1 MASNDNQIFGRFWIS
16 KKGKTIAGKG
26 RIELLKKIKETGSIS
41 KAAKLMAM
49 SYKAAWDSVDIM
61 NKLSDEPLV
70 KRIKD
75 GKQGG
80 GTILTD
86 KGNEFIDLYDKYS
99 VIFNHTLKFM
109 EDNQDGEKIMNYTNI
124 KTSAENS
131 FVGNIIDIEKGAVS
145 AIIKVK
151 ISDNFIITSSISNS
165 SVDRMDLKINSQVCC
180 LINSNQIT
188 VMEKSNDI
196 KISARNIFKGVVK
209 TVKKGAV
216 NSEVEIELNK
226 GNILNVLVTNESVE
240 NMQIAYG
247 LEIIAFCKASSV
259 VVVA

>member
-1 MASNDNQIFGRFWIS
+1 MARNDNQIFGRFWIS
-16 KKGKTIAGKG
+16 KKGKNLAGKG

-49 SYKAAWDSVDIM
+49 SYRAAWDSVDIM

-70 KRIKD
+70 KRMKD

-86 KGNEFIDLYDKYS
+86 KGNEFINLYEKYS
-99 VIFNHTLKFM
+99 LIFENTLKFM
-109 EDNQDGEKIMNYTNI
+109 EDNPNGEKIMNFTNI

-131 FVGNIIDIEKGAVS
+131 FFGNIIDIEKGAVS
-145 AIIKVK
+145 AIIKIK
-151 ISDNFIITSSISNS
+151 ISDDFVITSSISNS
-165 SVDRMDLKINSQVCC
+165 SIDRLNLKINSQVCC

-188 VMEKSNDI
+188 VMEKNNDI
-196 KISARNIFKGVVK
+196 KISARNIFNGTIK

-240 NMQIAYG
+240 SMRISYG
-247 LEIIAFCKASSV
+247 LEITAFCKASSV
-259 VVVA
+259 VIVA